1 MMHEIGTWVAIGA
14 AAVGYLFFLWGGRRF
29 TDHRFSSF
37 LTTLLGALA
46 SYGAYVWTGS
56 LWWAPLPFIF
66 FLQHRFLGAA
76 AALAS
81 HAVLVLV
88 IALFIQIDDPT
99 GAMTFF
105 VVSWLYGL
113 PLGAIRLVE
122 SVSQYFKVSLLAGLI
137 FLGGYFLGH
146 LISSADAAASLVWGL
161 LYAGGQTLIF
171 LVGFSLYFLYE
182 MSVGKASPLKLMEL
196 GDMNHP
202 LLQRLRQEAPGTF
215 QHSLNVATL
224 AQEAA
229 EAIDANGRLAYVGA
243 LFHDVGK
250 LKQPEYFIENFMGRE
265 NPHHALSPEE
275 SARIIIAHVPEGV
288 RLAKKHGLPSWII
301 DFIRTHHGT
310 SRVEYFYRQFF
321 ENTGQT
327 NDEQFRYPG
336 PRPHTTEQAILMLA
350 DSIEAASRSRAEWT
364 DEEIRRL
371 VSNIF
376 HQKLAEDQLE
386 DAPLSFAQLKEL
398 QKVMTHRLQA
408 ILHKRKTDPPSSQHP
423 VQQSPATTSQ

>member
-1 MMHEIGTWVAIGA
+1 MTA
-14 AAVGYLFFLWGGRRF
+14 AGLGYVFFLWGGRRF

-37 LTTLLGALA
+37 LTTLLGGLA

-66 FLQHRFLGAA
+66 FLQHRFLGTS

-88 IALFIQIDDPT
+88 IALFIYLDDPT

-105 VVSWLYGL
+105 TVSWLYGL
-113 PLGAIRLVE
+113 VLGGIRLVE

-146 LISSADAAASLVWGL
+146 LMTEQNLIEAFLWGAI
-161 LYAGGQTLIF
+161 YATGQTVIF

-182 MSVGKASPLKLMEL
+182 MMVGKASPIKLMEMA
-196 GDMNHP
+196 DMNHR
-202 LLQRLRQEAPGTF
+202 LLQRLRHEAPGTF

-229 EAIDANGRLAYVGA
+229 EAIGANGRLVYVGA

-250 LKQPEYFIENFMGRE
+250 LHQPEYFIENFMGRAT
-265 NPHHALSPEE
+265 PHHALSPEE

-288 RLAKKHGLPSWII
+288 KLARKHGLPSWII

-321 ENTGQT
+321 EATGQT

-336 PRPHTTEQAILMLA
+336 PRPRTLEQAILMLA
-350 DSIEAASRSRAEWT
+350 DSIEAASRARPEWS
-364 DEEIRRL
+364 DDEIRQL
-371 VSNIF
+371 VNNIF

-386 DAPLSFAQLKEL
+386 EAPLSFPQMKKL
-398 QKVMTHRLQA
+398 QKVMTQHLRA
-408 ILHKRKTDPPSSQHP
+408 ILHKRKIDEPAGRVAEPQTEPSEE
-423 VQQSPATTSQ
+423 